1 MSDEA
6 QSILPHERTLPPR
19 VDLWTGAAFLAL
31 GLAILALA
39 LQMPTFKE
47 QKGEIYTAPGLVPG
61 IYGVVISILSIWL
74 IVRSVRRNRAG
85 EPVGS
90 EAAAPDGS
98 SNLRLALAAGLG
110 LGFCVGLIG
119 RMPFWA
125 AAATFVT
132 AFIAL
137 FEWRKGDP
145 WLRRA
150 VRLGTAALQG
160 LITGALVMLVFEK
173 IFYVRLP

>member
-1 MSDEA
+1 MADEA
-6 QSILPHERTLPPR
+6 PGILPHEKPLPPR

-31 GLAILALA
+31 GLAIVALA
-39 LQMPTFKE
+39 AQMPTFKE

-61 IYGVVISILSIWL
+61 IYGLVISALSVWL
-74 IVRSVRRNRAG
+74 IVRSVRRSRSA
-85 EPVGS
+85 EPIATG
-90 EAAAPDGS
+90 AAPEGT

-110 LGFCVGLIG
+110 LVFCVGLIG

-137 FEWRKGDP
+137 FEWRRDDTWP
-145 WLRRA
+145 RRLL
-150 VRLGTAALQG
+150 RLGTAALQG
-160 LITGALVMLVFEK
+160 LVTGTAVALVFEK
-173 IFYVRLP
+173 LFYVRLP

>member
-1 MSDEA
+1 MADEA
-6 QSILPHERTLPPR
+6 QSVLPHEKPLPPR

-31 GLAILALA
+31 GLTIVTLAV
-39 LQMPTFKE
+39 QMPTFKE

-61 IYGVVISILSIWL
+61 IYGVVISGLSIWL
-74 IVRSVRRNRAG
+74 IVRSLQRGRAG
-85 EPVGS
+85 ELMPS

-98 SNLRLALAAGLG
+98 SNLRLALAAALG
-110 LGFCVGLIG
+110 LIFCVGLIG

-137 FEWRKGDP
+137 FEWRAGEA
-145 WLRRA
+145 WSRRA
-150 VRLGTAALQG
+150 IRLGTALLQG
-160 LITGALVMLVFEK
+160 LVTGAAVSLVFEK
-173 IFYVRLP
+173 LFYVRLP